1 MHRFRKGKTQKKTSL
16 MVEFQAV
23 SLANAHPPPPNLPIN
38 LYSDYLAQKS
48 SPEVNFENS
57 NGPYFLSPG

>member
-1 MHRFRKGKTQKKTSL
+1 MHHFMKGKTQRKTSL
-16 MVEFQAV
+16 TVEFQAM
-23 SLANAHPPPPNLPIN
+23 SLASAAPSTCIGD
-38 LYSDYLAQKS
+38 SLAQRS